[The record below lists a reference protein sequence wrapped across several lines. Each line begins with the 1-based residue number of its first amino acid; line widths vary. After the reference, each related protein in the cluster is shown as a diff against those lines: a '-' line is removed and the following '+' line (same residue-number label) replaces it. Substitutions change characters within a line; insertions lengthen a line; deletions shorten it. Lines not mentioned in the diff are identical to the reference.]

1 MEFLTTDKI
10 LTKFFNRFILGEKS
24 KCVLLWGVGLGVT
37 EGVGVGVGNGVGVGV
52 CVQCVS
58 NPFGAA

>member
-24 KCVLLWGVGLGVT
+24 KCVLLR
-37 EGVGVGVGNGVGVGV
+37 GVGVGGCGCVGWHIT
-52 CVQCVS
+52 C
-58 NPFGAA
+58 